1 MELVTGLSFLKTA
14 SDLIK
19 GIKESLAARDVKP
32 NEVLD
37 RIIEIQN
44 LISDGRVAVIDA
56 QEQLAEKN
64 RTIQALQDEIRR
76 LQEQLSKRRQG
87 HVHDNAVWRVLDEGV
102 EEGPYCPNCFEKTG
116 TFIQPHRGPLN
127 DGLVS
132 FFCTDHGAKN
142 FRFLVPVRLCG
153 ELPSDRPKNRPT
165 PMLRSDYPM
174 R

>member
-14 SDLIK
+14 SDLITR
-19 GIKESLAARDVKP
+19 IKESLAARDVRLD
-32 NEVLD
+32 EVLA

-64 RTIQALQDEIRR
+64 RTIQALEDEIRK
-76 LQEQLSKRRQG
+76 LQGQLSKRRQG
-87 HVHDNAVWRVLDEGV
+87 HVHDNAVWKVLNEGA

-116 TFIQPHRGPLN
+116 NFIQPHRGAVN

-132 FFCTDHGAKN
+132 FFCTDHGARN
-142 FRFLVPVRLCG
+142 FLFLVPVRLCG
-153 ELPSDRPKNRPT
+153 ESPSDRPKTRPT
-165 PMLRSDYPM
+165 PVLRSDYPM